1 MNPEPEGRQFFYC
14 NDNVTVEGP
23 YTWDQLLEFYGN
35 GIISSA
41 TAICQ
46 AGSDDWAPFGDFM
59 LAGEQVL
66 EHSLPI
72 AEELPE
78 QSTASDAIPVD
89 SVQGKPSHMTPKR
102 WAAVV
107 GAVVLVAIV
116 AYSGVR
122 MLGTNSNKPTVAAV
136 QTPASLESRLA
147 EAKTK
152 ISTTTTLGC
161 KSNIELKIDNALL
174 RWSMRG
180 RDTGYLYFKAWT
192 SHRGREN
199 CWAFAPCAKKDLQS
213 LEVAD
218 FQKGD
223 FVREGEKEKVT
234 ALFDPDHKVTGGGAI
249 PVQENQ
255 VILAKQIDAPQKV
268 YALHLVNQN
277 PGNTEQITAE
287 YLSLSLD
294 ADAAQISAPSSAAD
308 ATTPNASGET
318 LPPYVEIKKDTGPN
332 VRSSERR
339 LTGRS
344 QERKIKGT
352 RFSYT
357 VAYEYYEDNPDRTP
371 EFYDIEVLQKL
382 PNNSHQGV
390 FFHRRFPIQD
400 LPKGIATKSIDE
412 IARYDEARKTVIF
425 HIGDQEYSYCISPP
439 AVAEIQNSDAPSE
452 TLPPYV
458 QLKTDI
464 GPSINTSGRQ
474 TKGYRQRRSIKGT
487 RFSYDVGYRYYKDKA
502 DQTPN
507 SYDIAVSQQIP
518 DYSNTHFATLFSREF
533 PIQDLPNGIAT
544 KSIDEIASY
553 DETRKSVIF
562 RIGDREY
569 SYCIAEQTPD
579 KGR

>member
-1 MNPEPEGRQFFYC
+1 MSTDTEPLLFYWC

-23 YTWDQLLEFYGN
+23 HTWEQLLELYGN
-35 GIISSA
+35 GTISNA

-46 AGSDDWAPFGDFM
+46 AGAEDWTPFGDM
-59 LAGEQVL
+59 MPAREQVL
-66 EHSLPI
+66 EDSM
-72 AEELPE
+72 AVTEELPE
-78 QSTASDAIPVD
+78 PSVTSDQAPAASVH
-89 SVQGKPSHMTPKR
+89 SKLSRMTPIR
-102 WAAVV
+102 WAAVA
-107 GAVVLVAIV
+107 GAVVLIAILG
-116 AYSGVR
+116 YSGFRFFV
-122 MLGTNSNKPTVAAV
+122 TSNTPSVPTAP
-136 QTPASLESRLA
+136 TPPSLESRLA

-152 ISTTTTLGC
+152 IRTTTTLGG
-161 KSNIELKIDNALL
+161 ELNIDNAILD
-174 RWSMRG
+174 WSMRG

-213 LEVAD
+213 LEVVD

-234 ALFDPDHKVTGGGAI
+234 ALFDPDHKVTGGEAI
-249 PVQENQ
+249 SVQENQ
-255 VILAKQIDAPQKV
+255 VILAKHIDAPQKV

-294 ADAAQISAPSSAAD
+294 ADAAHISAPSTAAD

-357 VAYEYYEDNPDRTP
+357 VAYEYYEDNADRTP
-371 EFYDIEVLQKL
+371 EFYDIEVRQKL
-382 PNNSHQGV
+382 PNNSGEGV

-400 LPKGIATKSIDE
+400 LPKDIASKSIDE
-412 IARYDEARKTVIF
+412 IASYDEARKTVIF

-439 AVAEIQNSDAPSE
+439 AVAEAQNSDAASE

-458 QLKTDI
+458 EIKSDI
-464 GPSINTSGRQ
+464 GPEVNTSGRRI
-474 TKGYRQRRSIKGT
+474 TGTVEQRKINGT
-487 RFSYDVGYRYYKDKA
+487 RFSYTVGHSHYADKA
-502 DQTPN
+502 DQTPDF
-507 SYDIAVSQQIP
+507 YDIAVMQQVP
-518 DYSNTHFATLFSREF
+518 NYSNTRFATCFRRTI
-533 PIQDLPNGIAT
+533 PIQDLPKDIAS
-544 KSIDEIASY
+544 KSIDEIARY
-553 DETRKSVIF
+553 DEASKTVIF

-569 SYCIAEQTPD
+569 SYCIAEQPTG
-579 KGR
+579 KER